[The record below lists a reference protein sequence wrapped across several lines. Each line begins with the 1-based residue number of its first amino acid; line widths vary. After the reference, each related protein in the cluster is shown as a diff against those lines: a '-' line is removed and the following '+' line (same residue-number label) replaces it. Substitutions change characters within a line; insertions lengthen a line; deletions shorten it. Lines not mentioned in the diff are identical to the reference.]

1 MVQIGGHLAWV
12 SKLLRGRRRFGRKR
26 PPPPKAIMIP
36 DARPLG
42 TFENKMAALT
52 VTRAISRRS
61 SHEKIG
67 DCEQCTIRFEN
78 SIIPA
83 GKAVAVKENAWE
95 PLKLGLISG
104 YQQKKVSYR
113 FSFLLPKLLIF
124 ISF

>member
-1 MVQIGGHLAWV
+1 MSVKTTQGAEAVWEEA
-12 SKLLRGRRRFGRKR
+12 

-52 VTRAISRRS
+52 VRRAISRRS

-67 DCEQCTIRFEN
+67 DCEQCTFRFEN

-83 GKAVAVKENAWE
+83 GKAVAVEENVWE

-104 YQQKKVSYR
+104 YQQRKVSYR